1 MASKEID
8 LKVYFTM
15 IKKRL
20 WWIVI
25 FVAVCTLAAAI
36 YSNYNYVPMYSAST
50 KLIVNETIQLDQ
62 LGKEQMDFGAI
73 GVNIGLIN
81 TYKEIIKT
89 PAIMEKVAQRH
100 PELNLTADQL
110 ISMVNVFALNDTQVM
125 AITATDYSHQRAVLT
140 VNAVSQVFQA
150 EITNILKVDNV
161 AILTEAK
168 MKNNPQPINQRHNT
182 YIILG
187 FMGSLIIS
195 VGIALLLDS
204 LDDTI
209 KTEEDIQAILGLST
223 LSKISKMKKHAGR
236 ASHKPFSEKKISEG
250 TYVSIEN

>member
-8 LKVYFTM
+8 LLAYVTI
-15 IKKRL
+15 IKKRFWL
-20 WWIVI
+20 IVT
-25 FVAVCTLAAAI
+25 FVTVCTFAAAV
-36 YSNYNYVPMYSAST
+36 YSSYNYVPMYSAAT
-50 KLIVNETIQLDQ
+50 KLVVNQTVQLDQ

-89 PAIMEKVAQRH
+89 PAIMDKVIQRH

-110 ISMVNVFALNDTQVM
+110 ISMVNVSALNDTQVM
-125 AITATDYSHQRAVLT
+125 AITATDVSHQRAVLI

-150 EITNILKVDNV
+150 EISKILKVDNV

-168 MKNNPQPINQRHNT
+168 MKEHPQPINKKQNT

-187 FMGSLIIS
+187 FMGSFIAAI
-195 VGIALLLDS
+195 GIVLLLDA

-209 KTEEDIQAILGLST
+209 KTEDDIQQILGIST
-223 LSKISKMKKHAGR
+223 LSMISKMKKQDVRKPKKTSLKQIGER
-236 ASHKPFSEKKISEG
+236 A
-250 TYVSIEN
+250 YASIEQ